1 MSITTT
7 TNTPPSPLEE
17 LRTKQQQIWS
27 SGDYNR
33 VAALTVPVS
42 ETLVADAGIGAG
54 HAVLDVATGTG
65 HAALASARR
74 GARTTGL
81 DYVPEL
87 LAIARRRAA
96 AEQLELELVEG
107 PAEELPFPDATFDV
121 VVSAI
126 GVMFSAD
133 HERAAAE
140 LVRVTRPG
148 GRIALASWTA
158 SGFVGGMLAIVGRHA
173 TPPPG
178 ARSPLRWGDEDEVA
192 GMLGGGVTDVS
203 SRTAVVTQRF
213 ASAEQFVDLFVD
225 TYGPTHMVH
234 RRLSEEGRA
243 AFRAD
248 LADHVR
254 RSSRSPGEEIV
265 SDWEYRIV
273 TATRAPASGRSR

>member
-1 MSITTT
+1 MTTT
-7 TNTPPSPLEE
+7 DSIPTPAPLEE
-17 LRTKQQQIWS
+17 LRTKQQQVWS

-54 HAVLDVATGTG
+54 DVVLDVATGTG
-65 HAALASARR
+65 HAALAAARR

-96 AEQLELELVEG
+96 AEQLPLELVEA

-133 HERAAAE
+133 HDRAAAE

-158 SGFVGGMLAIVGRHA
+158 SGFVGGLLGIVGRHA

-178 ARSPLRWGDEDEVA
+178 ARSPLRWGDEDAVA
-192 GMLGGGVTDVS
+192 ELLGDGVTGVT

-213 ASAEQFVDLFVD
+213 TVGEQFADLFVD
-225 TYGPTHMVH
+225 AYGPTHMVH
-234 RRLSEEGRA
+234 RRLSEDGRA
-243 AFRAD
+243 AFRAE
-248 LADHVR
+248 LAAHAR
-254 RSSRSPGEEIV
+254 RASRSDGGTV
-265 SDWEYRIV
+265 VCDWEYRIV
-273 TATRAPASGRSR
+273 TATRATDGRSR

>member
-1 MSITTT
+1 MTTSDT
-7 TNTPPSPLEE
+7 LAAPALLEE
-17 LRTKQQQIWS
+17 LRTKQQQVWS

-33 VAALTVPVS
+33 IAALTVPVS
-42 ETLVADAGIGAG
+42 EALVADAGIGPDDV
-54 HAVLDVATGTG
+54 VLDVATGTG
-65 HAALASARR
+65 HAALAAARR

-81 DYVPEL
+81 DYVPAL
-87 LAIARRRAA
+87 LDIARRRAD
-96 AEQLELELVEG
+96 AEGLPLEVVAG
-107 PAEELPFPDATFDV
+107 PAEELPFPDGTFDV

-133 HERAAAE
+133 HDRAAAE

-148 GRIALASWTA
+148 GRIALASWTPA
-158 SGFVGGMLAIVGRHA
+158 GFVGGMLGIVGRHA

-178 ARSPLRWGDEDEVA
+178 ARSPLRWGDEDVVA
-192 GMLGGGVTDVS
+192 GLLGDGVTDVS

-234 RRLSEEGRA
+234 RRLPEEGRA

-248 LADHVR
+248 LAEHAR
-254 RSSRSPGEEIV
+254 RSNRSGAGDLV

-273 TATRAPASGRSR
+273 TATRVSVRGTSPR